1 MYSDANNLYGW
12 AMSQKLTVNNFEWV
26 ENIHQKLI
34 KIYDENSDKGYIIEV
49 DVEYPKHLHDLH
61 NNLPFLPERMKIK
74 NCNKLVC
81 SFYDKNN
88 YAVSGKNMENVRKH
102 RDIKLVTINRRKKYL
117 VSEPNYYTKKRLNV

>member
-12 AMSQKLTVNNFEWV
+12 AMSQKLTVNNFEWG

-81 SFYDKNN
+81 SFYDKIIMQFLE
-88 YAVSGKNMENVRKH
+88 KIWKM
-102 RDIKLVTINRRKKYL
+102 
-117 VSEPNYYTKKRLNV
+117 